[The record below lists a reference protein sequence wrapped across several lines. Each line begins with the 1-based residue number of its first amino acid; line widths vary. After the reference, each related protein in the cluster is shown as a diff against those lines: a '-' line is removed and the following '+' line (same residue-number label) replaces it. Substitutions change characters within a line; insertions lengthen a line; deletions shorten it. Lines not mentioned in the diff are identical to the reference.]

1 MGRKKKQEQIP
12 GTEREEIEELT
23 DAAEVLRKAKQ
34 ERAAVTKQISEAQ
47 AHLNGVVDRCIEE
60 GEIELPDKAVHVKT
74 VVYTYDDEDGK
85 SQDVTYSTKSSS
97 GVTGHKGGGEEE
109 GNDEG
114 EGGEE
119 DPGF

>member
-1 MGRKKKQEQIP
+1 MGQTQIP
-12 GTEREEIEELT
+12 GTEREEIKELT

-47 AHLNGVVDRCIEE
+47 AHLNAVVDRCIEE
-60 GEIELPDKAVHVKT
+60 EELTLPDKAVHVKT
-74 VVYTYDDEDGK
+74 VIYTYDDEDGK

-97 GVTGHKGGGEEE
+97 GVTGHKGDNE
-109 GNDEG
+109 GSDE
-114 EGGEE
+114 EGGED